1 MIDAHP
7 NILPDK
13 KPSSSPAS
21 GAQQTDPPIRR
32 HHPRG
37 HDVSQCPGGEGGG
50 SEPKHP
56 ADGQV
61 PGAAAAEDEEKPGLR
76 HVDPTQPEAVCQIEG
91 KGHSGQGLVTVP
103 FWVYW
108 T

>member
-1 MIDAHP
+1 MRIPTFSRTKSHHP
-7 NILPDK
+7 H
-13 KPSSSPAS
+13 SPANLELS
-21 GAQQTDPPIRR
+21 FDPPRR

-76 HVDPTQPEAVCQIEG
+76 HVDPTQPEAVCEIEG
-91 KGHSGQGLVTVP
+91 KGHSGDHQSG
-103 FWVYW
+103 
-108 T
+108 